1 MKPVKFLMIICSFA
15 IISGCAGNNVVTLM
29 KASKEKN
36 PIIPTKI
43 TVNNLLIRIQWFWG
57 RAFFLGIALAG
68 LLLSSCAVPIAYG
81 PFYQPTYPEKSK
93 YVWTP
98 RDIEGAGPPAS
109 IRMRFGA
116 CFMELRAEADEKNFT
131 LIWSQEELG
140 DKCRIKVSGRSFE
153 LHDLDTDSRRV
164 ISTFR
169 RVFLSFGPG
178 LDIHQRVDLA
188 SLSPGF
194 AAVPSSERRYTLAL
208 FVERVFKGSLPD
220 STRIQ
225 LPDIVIGDR
234 VITLPPLHL
243 ERHNKVLESR
253 DDYVPNVGQKVADS
267 TSLSEFGE
275 FNSSTVV
282 WHEEDSLL
290 RLAASFSGTPYSEED
305 LLKKRKDESEIF
317 GHIYVEVIGD
327 LSFRLTDEQVAWHVP
342 GDTQDYH
349 IPENHSKWY
358 LKMYT
363 TADIS
368 DRLGH
373 LAHLSWPD
381 TTFDDKRRKFVVV
394 IPGYRPERFSIT
406 LPKVTA
412 NDHEWPLQPILFE
425 YKSGGVGVWTMY

>member
-1 MKPVKFLMIICSFA
+1 MHAKTSATVKL
-15 IISGCAGNNVVTLM
+15 
-29 KASKEKN
+29 
-36 PIIPTKI
+36 
-43 TVNNLLIRIQWFWG
+43 RIQWFWG
-57 RAFFLGIALAG
+57 RAFILGIALAG

-81 PFYQPTYPEKSK
+81 PFYLPTYPEKSK
-93 YVWTP
+93 HVWTP

-109 IRMRFGA
+109 IRMRLGS
-116 CFMELRAEADEKNFT
+116 CYMGLRAKADEENFI
-131 LIWSQEELG
+131 LRWSQYEWGET
-140 DKCRIKVSGRSFE
+140 CRFKVHGKSLEF
-153 LHDLDTDSRRV
+153 HDLDTNSHRV
-164 ISTFR
+164 INTFR
-169 RVFLSFGPG
+169 RVFLSGPD
-178 LDIHQRVDLA
+178 LDIHQEVDLA
-188 SLSPGF
+188 SLIPGF

-234 VITLPPLHL
+234 VITPPPLHL
-243 ERHNKVLESR
+243 ERHKKVMESR

-275 FNSSTVV
+275 FNSSIVV

-305 LLKKRKDESEIF
+305 LLKKRKDESQIY
-317 GHIYVEVIGD
+317 GHIYVEVYGD
-327 LSFRLTDEQVAWHVP
+327 RPVRLTEGQVAWHVP
-342 GDTQDYH
+342 GDKQGHLVPVYK
-349 IPENHSKWY
+349 SKWR

-368 DRLGH
+368 KTLDH
-373 LAHLSWPD
+373 LPDSWQGD
-381 TTFDDKRRKFVVV
+381 TNIDERYFVVV
-394 IPGYRPERFSIT
+394 IPGYRPKQFSIT

-425 YKSGGVGVWTMY
+425 YKVGGVGVWTM